1 MDTTSFY
8 HWVVSAFSI
17 GILIAWYQY
26 YRSYARLSAVLR
38 TMVPKA
44 NLSIPIIFLIP
55 FLNIPTQLRIAFR
68 THNALN
74 YIYGSLTQNTR
85 RNRYL
90 GSALLFITCQ
100 CLLLVPS
107 IFIPACIASLL
118 AFTFHW
124 REVAY
129 LSTKIVVIERST

>member
-8 HWVVSAFSI
+8 HWVVSAFAI
-17 GILIAWYQY
+17 GILLAWHRY
-26 YRSYARLSAVLR
+26 YRSYARLSAFLQ

-68 THNALN
+68 THHALN
-74 YIYGSLTQNTR
+74 YICDSLTQNTR
-85 RNRYL
+85 YYRYL
-90 GSALLFITCQ
+90 GSVLLFITCQ
-100 CLLLVPS
+100 CMLLVPS
-107 IFIPACIASLL
+107 VFIPACIASLL